1 MKLPTV
7 QKQPAMEKTEK
18 TKQEEIEEPIVG
30 LSDLTK
36 KLLMTSKNSLNQGK
50 IWYGSKN
57 TR

>member
-36 KLLMTSKNSLNQGK
+36 KLLMTSKNSLNQGT
-50 IWYGSKN
+50 IWN
-57 TR
+57 VA